1 MLKLLRPFNGPQT
14 LGNGRAFWISFVVV
28 LTLVLAFPL
37 TADSYT
43 VGNIA
48 YMLLWVFM
56 ALGLSLMW
64 GYGGILSFGQ
74 TFFFGIAGYAY
85 GVLAINFGGGGMTM
99 VALVLAVVLAA
110 LAALVLGYF
119 MIWGGVGGVFVGI
132 VTLSATLVLAFFL
145 GQTAGPE
152 WHIGPARLNGYNG
165 MNDMEPL
172 SIPWFD
178 GSNFSFDGTSL
189 YYLVVA
195 LLLVVYLALRVL
207 VNSRFGN
214 VVVAIREDPQR
225 AELLGYDTRKYQLL
239 IFMIGSALAGLSG
252 VLYTSWGQFITPA
265 SIGLPA
271 AAMPIVWVAF
281 SGRGDITAT
290 MVGSFLILLIFQ
302 TLTVYSQQAA
312 LVLMGAMLL
321 VTVLVAPQ
329 GFVIGVVRVAGLVWR
344 RMGAGIENR
353 PAAEVGTSDGAK
365 RVEA

>member
-1 MLKLLRPFNGPQT
+1 MLKLLRPFNGRQT
-14 LGNGRAFWISFVVV
+14 LGNGRAFWISLVVV
-28 LTLVLAFPL
+28 LAFVLAYPL
-37 TADSYT
+37 VADSYT

-99 VALVLAVVLAA
+99 VALVLAVVMAA

-132 VTLSATLVLAFFL
+132 VTLSATLVLAFFV

-165 MNDMEPL
+165 MKDMEPL

-178 GSNFSFDGTSL
+178 GSSFSFDGTSL

-195 LLLVVYLALRVL
+195 LLLIVYLALRVL

-225 AELLGYDTRKYQLL
+225 AELLGYDTRKYQLV

-329 GFVIGVVRVAGLVWR
+329 GFVIGVVRLAGRLWR
-344 RMGAGIENR
+344 HTRADGGNP
-353 PAAEVGTSDGAK
+353 PAAEAGPSDRAK
-365 RVEA
+365 GIEA

>member
-1 MLKLLRPFNGPQT
+1 MFKLLNGPQT
-14 LGNGRAFWISFVVV
+14 LGNGRAFWISF
-28 LTLVLAFPL
+28 LIMLALVLAYPL

-43 VGNIA
+43 IGNIA

-74 TFFFGIAGYAY
+74 TFFFGIAGYGY
-85 GVLAINFGGGGMTM
+85 GVLAINFDGGGMTI
-99 VALVLAVVLAA
+99 VALVLAVALAA
-110 LAALVLGYF
+110 VAALVLGYF

-132 VTLSATLVLAFFL
+132 LTLSATLVLALFL

-152 WHIGPARLNGYNG
+152 WHIGPARLNGFNG
-165 MNDMEPL
+165 MKDMEPL
-172 SIPWFD
+172 NIPWF
-178 GSNFSFDGTSL
+178 GEKSNFSFDGVSL
-189 YYLVVA
+189 YYLVVT

-225 AELLGYDTRKYQLL
+225 AELLGYDTRKYQLV

-290 MVGSFLILLIFQ
+290 MVGSFLILLTFQ

-329 GFVIGVVRVAGLVWR
+329 GFVIGVVRLAGRLR
-344 RMGAGIENR
+344 RLRGGGVDSPPATGAST
-353 PAAEVGTSDGAK
+353 PADAQ
-365 RVEA
+365 RVET